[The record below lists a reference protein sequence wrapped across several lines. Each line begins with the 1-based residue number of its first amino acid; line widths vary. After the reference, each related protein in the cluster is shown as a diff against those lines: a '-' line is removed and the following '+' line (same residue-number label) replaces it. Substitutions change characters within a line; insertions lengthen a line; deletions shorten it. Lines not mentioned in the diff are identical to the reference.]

1 MSGEAEADKPLLIQ
15 VFRYLLQNLDPL
27 IVDFDQVVIGGE
39 DGGNLL
45 LHLYIREIPLNSL
58 NEIQVSTLTS
68 ACASHAVG
76 SQLPDM
82 LHA

>member
-39 DGGNLL
+39 DTRNPVL
-45 LHLYIREIPLNSL
+45 IP
-58 NEIQVSTLTS
+58 
-68 ACASHAVG
+68 
-76 SQLPDM
+76 
-82 LHA
+82 

>member
-1 MSGEAEADKPLLIQ
+1 MSGEAETDEPLLVQ
-15 VFRYLLQNLDPL
+15 VFRYLLQKIDPL